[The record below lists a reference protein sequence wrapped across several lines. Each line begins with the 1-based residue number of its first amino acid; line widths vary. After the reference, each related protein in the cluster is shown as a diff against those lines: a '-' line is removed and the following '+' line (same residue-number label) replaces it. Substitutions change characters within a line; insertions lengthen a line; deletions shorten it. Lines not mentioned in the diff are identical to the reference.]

1 MLVSKIVMC
10 TPTATPPRWM
20 IDKHPDMLAIDAN
33 GSPRKFGSHR
43 HYCFSHQGYIEDC
56 VRIIQVLA
64 DRYGADPRIHAWQID
79 NEDALKLLLPI
90 FVVATFMAYTTV
102 PLLSLSISLFLQDE
116 RSVSKSIGLFTVYL
130 GCRWLNGAKQRL
142 HTP

>member
-1 MLVSKIVMC
+1 
-10 TPTATPPRWM
+10 
-20 IDKHPDMLAIDAN
+20 MLAIDAN

-102 PLLSLSISLFLQDE
+102 PLLLLSISLFL
-116 RSVSKSIGLFTVYL
+116 
-130 GCRWLNGAKQRL
+130 
-142 HTP
+142 